1 MAGTAYAF
9 TISRIDTNLIAL
21 KVWILARASFVS
33 KIQIEQIPELIRQ
46 IDSAIANDELCITI
60 GDHTFNA
67 NAKLL
72 QDIRKNF
79 VSYISCNRV
88 GSDGQV
94 GSGDVSTSSK
104 NKSSAS
110 VSVRKRNLSEGS
122 KTVVQNTP
130 CAEKSAQG
138 NNSHARKSRN
148 LHPRFPR
155 KYSVVQQL
163 NHIAKSRVSNRNGR
177 TSVIVAHETLT
188 SNKGK

>member
-21 KVWILARASFVS
+21 KVWILGRASFVT
-33 KIQIEQIPELIRQ
+33 KIAVDKIPELIRQ

-60 GDHTFNA
+60 GDHAFNA

-88 GSDGQV
+88 GSDEQV

-122 KTVVQNTP
+122 KTVVQKMP
-130 CAEKSAQG
+130 CAEQSAQG

-163 NHIAKSRVSNRNGR
+163 NHIARISTRNGR
-177 TSVIVAHETLT
+177 TSVVVAHKTLT
-188 SNKGK
+188 SNKGNQ

>member
-21 KVWILARASFVS
+21 KVWILARASFVT

-67 NAKLL
+67 NVKLL
-72 QDIRKNF
+72 QNIRKNF

-88 GSDGQV
+88 GSDEQV

-130 CAEKSAQG
+130 CAEQSAQG
-138 NNSHARKSRN
+138 NAPKKRKPRN

-155 KYSVVQQL
+155 KYPTSQR
-163 NHIAKSRVSNRNGR
+163 ICNRNGR
-177 TSVIVAHETLT
+177 TSIVVSHTTLT